1 MNQSPIRASE
11 LLKRIEATSYMN
23 ELSQNKLRMIRQVNE
38 FCREADT
45 NDVYGKCKPYGTVFN
60 NIRIAKYFIKE
71 VKKEIAIRS
80 IKFDQSRFYCIDERS
95 KLFNGYIRLLLE
107 SKIAEKIA
115 ISQYIE
121 DPIITDVS
129 LSISSSASYGADMWH
144 RDGPLGKRIKIFLI
158 LHADPNYCCNLA
170 YVPATYNLHAEALLI
185 DHLPR
190 LVSKERLLI
199 DKNFEEQLKQI
210 SSNKIETTDYAK
222 GDMFFFNTNM
232 YHKRINHTANIQFN
246 LVNRIALVAE
256 LISESRMK
264 TFDTCRGGIPAGK
277 YRIKVN

>member
-1 MNQSPIRASE
+1 MKPSQIKASE
-11 LLKRIEATSYMN
+11 LLKRIEDTSYIN
-23 ELSQNKLRMIRQVNE
+23 ELNQNKIRLIRQDKIS
-38 FCREADT
+38 READA
-45 NDVYGKCKPYGTVFN
+45 NDVYGKCKPYGTLCNDV
-60 NIRIAKYFIKE
+60 IIAKHFIKE

-80 IKFDQSRFYCIDERS
+80 IRFDHSKFYSINERS
-95 KLFNGYIRLLLE
+95 KLFNDYVRLLIE
-107 SKIAEKIA
+107 AKIAEKIA
-115 ISQYIE
+115 VSQYIK

-144 RDGPLGKRIKIFLI
+144 RDGPLGKRIKIFLYYMLTQIIAAI
-158 LHADPNYCCNLA
+158 LPF
-170 YVPATYNLHAEALLI
+170 VPATYNLHCEALLI

-190 LVSKERLLI
+190 LASKERLLI

-210 SSNKIETTDYAK
+210 SSNKIETTDYAN